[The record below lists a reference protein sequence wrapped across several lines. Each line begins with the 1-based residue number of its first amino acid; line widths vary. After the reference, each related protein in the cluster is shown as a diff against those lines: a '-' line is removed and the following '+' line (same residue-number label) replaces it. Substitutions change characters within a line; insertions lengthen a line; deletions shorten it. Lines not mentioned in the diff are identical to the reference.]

1 MLQTEHLIDNQLFTG
16 TDPRSKDWDIQ
27 QGPGYPIGP
36 GYPARTGISSKDQ
49 TIQQGPGYPART
61 GLASKR
67 KEGGLASKDRAS

>member
-27 QGPGYPIGP
+27 QRQGYPIGP

-49 TIQQGPGYPART
+49 AIQQGPGYPART

-67 KEGGLASKDRAS
+67 KDAGPDSKDQAS